1 MSVKR
6 VKFKENIERN
16 YYNFSFN
23 ENIIKKLYE
32 NSDKSLDYKIFK
44 NNIYLKVTRN
54 YLRYRWLIIY
64 LLGCTSVVHETF
76 NYDSVKDYVDSI
88 NKFID
93 EDLIDS
99 HKELYAPIRLKA
111 KNPKSFLNSLLDD
124 GINYLEYRSIDINP
138 FEKCGIS
145 LDYLYFLNL
154 FNIFLLID
162 ELNLNQNK
170 IIDDMIDKIKD
181 HKKTYTY
188 KMIENSGIK
197 IPSGLE
203 FFNVEDAI
211 SYVSDLVDKP
221 IVIKPKSTNFGT
233 GINIFPKGANK
244 ESIIKAFEIAFKYDS
259 TVLVEEFIK
268 GKEYRFLVIGD
279 KVVGILHRV
288 PANVIGDGEKSIK
301 ELVEIKNQSPLRGKG
316 YKTPLEKIDLDE
328 NAKLFLNQKG
338 LDFDYVPKKDEV
350 IYLRENSNIST
361 GGDSIDYTDFI
372 PQRFKDIAVNS
383 SKAIGAKIC
392 GVDMMIEDYTDESS
406 DYGIIELNFNP
417 AIHIHSYPYIG
428 KERKVAEEILRLL
441 EFIY

>member
-6 VKFKENIERN
+6 VKFKESIGKN

-145 LDYLYFLNL
+145 LDDLYFLNL
-154 FNIFLLID
+154 FNIFLLIEDESLYKNWQQDALLNQNIIAMKGQNDVDLVKDGKNISKIKWGIEILNKIKLIND
-162 ELNLNQNK
+162 ELNLNQDK

-181 HKKTYTY
+181 YKKTYTY
-188 KMIENSGIK
+188 KMIEKVKSEGYINAHLNLAKNYKNLSYDNRFKLQGYED
-197 IPSGLE
+197 LE
-203 FFNVEDAI
+203 
-211 SYVSDLVDKP
+211 L
-221 IVIKPKSTNFGT
+221 STQ
-233 GINIFPKGANK
+233 
-244 ESIIKAFEIAFKYDS
+244 
-259 TVLVEEFIK
+259 
-268 GKEYRFLVIGD
+268 
-279 KVVGILHRV
+279 IL
-288 PANVIGDGEKSIK
+288 IK
-301 ELVEIKNQSPLRGKG
+301 E
-316 YKTPLEKIDLDE
+316 
-328 NAKLFLNQKG
+328 
-338 LDFDYVPKKDEV
+338 
-350 IYLRENSNIST
+350 
-361 GGDSIDYTDFI
+361 
-372 PQRFKDIAVNS
+372 
-383 SKAIGAKIC
+383 AIG
-392 GVDMMIEDYTDESS
+392 Y
-406 DYGIIELNFNP
+406 
-417 AIHIHSYPYIG
+417 
-428 KERKVAEEILRLL
+428 
-441 EFIY
+441 